1 MRRAVLGLGLNLLVV
16 IAIFTVPVWAEDAPP
31 PPAREQ
37 EPPLERLF
45 DPFQKE
51 LQTSALPK
59 FLRDTDLRV
68 HFRTYYFN
76 RNNPDDSKSE
86 ALATGGWIT
95 YQSGWLAD
103 TFAMGATLYGS
114 LKLYGPEDRDG
125 TLLLKPSQESYV
137 VPGEAWGALKYQDY
151 VLVKGYRQQ
160 VNQGYIN
167 PADNR
172 MTPNTFQGVTVGG
185 KFEWLEYLGGFL
197 WKIKPRNADEFIS
210 MSEQAGATDTNEG
223 AGFGGVR
230 LTPLPGLRI
239 DINDSYGVD
248 TINTFYTEVTYE
260 LPLNQAMKI
269 RLGAQFTDQRGV
281 GDALLGATIDGRHW
295 ATQHGAGRAQLVI
308 GDLTLTGAF
317 SFTGKGNNIQKPW
330 GSSPSYLSLIDQDFD
345 RANEKAF
352 LLGAAY
358 DFSNVLLKG
367 LSATM
372 NMAWGKDA
380 IDPSNGT
387 KAPDQGEYDLT
398 VDYKPAF
405 KWPAFL
411 QGMWFRAR
419 GAITDQQDARAT
431 GYQVRLIINWE
442 RDLF

>member
-1 MRRAVLGLGLNLLVV
+1 MRRSV
-16 IAIFTVPVWAEDAPP
+16 IALAGMALALWPGLASAEDAPP
-31 PPAREQ
+31 PPPHHEA
-37 EPPLERLF
+37 PIERLF
-45 DPFQKE
+45 DP
-51 LQTSALPK
+51 LQQALQASALPK
-59 FLRDTDLRV
+59 FIKDTDLKV
-68 HFRTYYFN
+68 HFRIYYFN
-76 RNNPDDSKSE
+76 RNNTDDSKNE

-125 TLLLKPSQESYV
+125 TLLLKPSQESYY
-137 VPGEAWGALKYQDY
+137 VPGEAWGALKYEDY
-151 VLVKGYRQQ
+151 VIVKGYRQQ

-185 KFEWLEYLGGFL
+185 KVAWVEYLGGFL

-210 MSEQAGATDTNEG
+210 MSEQAGARDTNEG

-230 LTPLPGLRI
+230 LTPLPGLRV

-248 TINTFYTEVTYE
+248 TINTFYTEVAYE
-260 LPLNQAMKI
+260 IPLNQAMKM

-281 GDALLGATIDGRHW
+281 GDALLGPTIDGRHW
-295 ATQHGAGRAQLVI
+295 ATQHGGGRAQLVI

-317 SFTGKGNNIQKPW
+317 TLTAKGNNIQKPW

-352 LLGAAY
+352 LIGAAY
-358 DFSNVLLKG
+358 DFSSVLTKG

-380 IDPSNGT
+380 INPSNGRP
-387 KAPDQGEYDLT
+387 APDQGEYDLT
-398 VDYKPAF
+398 VDYRPPF

-411 QGMWFRAR
+411 QGLWFRAR
-419 GAITDQQDARAT
+419 GAILDRQDARAT
-431 GYQVRLIINWE
+431 GYQVRFIINWE
-442 RDLF
+442 RDLL